1 MKNLLGRYLSGHFLT
16 IAVVDIVVGQ
26 VGVGAAPGEVGRRLR
41 GRYHGGRTGERVP
54 GRPRGGSAVDK
65 LAVRLDARGVGEA
78 RGGAAPRVGGHG
90 EEEVVG
96 EERLVGLDV
105 EMGKKGT
112 TCRKNRF
119 KLVVDKS
126 LWIMITDADAADRD
140 ADIYSLFD
148 QRVY

>member
-1 MKNLLGRYLSGHFLT
+1 
-16 IAVVDIVVGQ
+16 
-26 VGVGAAPGEVGRRLR
+26 
-41 GRYHGGRTGERVP
+41 
-54 GRPRGGSAVDK
+54 
-65 LAVRLDARGVGEA
+65 
-78 RGGAAPRVGGHG
+78 
-90 EEEVVG
+90 
-96 EERLVGLDV
+96 
-105 EMGKKGT
+105 MGKKGT